1 MSKGSLFFGRATGKL
16 GQIVL
21 SNVKGQQIARAWQP
35 KVANPRTSVQQMQ
48 RAKFANSVKF
58 YKRATQNLFKFAYE
72 DKRKTESDY
81 NAFMRYNVERSMI
94 VNRTSYDNIHF
105 PALGEWIIAAGSLGA
120 FKSDDYGSRTI
131 TDACCLVSPINNPD
145 NAYKFPEAI
154 TENTATVGHVSD
166 YFKHDFGA
174 QDGDFVTFVG
184 ISTAFSLLSDV
195 PTYGPW
201 WSITQIK
208 IDSTNTNKFLDTVNK
223 QADNHLGIDIIDRAG
238 VIVWKARAPQMMAM
252 FGVVLSRVTPNGV
265 LVSTSNLGTNGTGN
279 SVMGASLQD
288 AYRQQALNSWLRSSD
303 PILKGSV
310 VKQSNV

>member
-1 MSKGSLFFGRATGKL
+1 MSKGSLFFGRARGKL

-48 RAKFANSVKF
+48 RAKFANAVKF

-81 NAFMRYNVERSMI
+81 NAFMRHNVDLSLILNRSA
-94 VNRTSYDNIHF
+94 YDNLNF
-105 PALGEWIIAAGSLGA
+105 PALGEWVISVGSLGEFRA
-120 FKSDDYGSRTI
+120 SDYDSRQVS
-131 TDACCLVSPINNPD
+131 DAVALVSLNPD
-145 NAYKFPEAI
+145 PETAYQFPEEI
-154 TENTATVGHVSD
+154 TEDAVTVGNISD
-166 YFKHDFGA
+166 FFKHDFGA

-184 ISTAFSLLSDV
+184 IATDIKVISGQPGF
-195 PTYGPW
+195 GPR

-208 IDSTNTNKFLDTVNK
+208 IDSTNNDKFLMTVNN
-223 QADNHLGIDIIDRAG
+223 QAGNLLGLDFTGRVGTII
-238 VIVWKARAPQMMAM
+238 WKSPLQKVAL

-265 LVSTSNLGTNGTGN
+265 LVSTSNLGTNQTGVG
-279 SVMGASLQD
+279 VMNESLKD

-303 PILKGSV
+303 PILKGAV
-310 VKQSNV
+310 LKNSNV

>member
-35 KVANPRTSVQQMQ
+35 KVANPRTSMQQIQ

-94 VNRTSYDNIHF
+94 VYRKSYDNMNF
-105 PALGEWIIAAGSLGA
+105 PALGEWIIAAGSLGD
-120 FKSDDYGSRTI
+120 FKSEDYDSRTI
-131 TDACCLVSPINNPD
+131 TDACGLLSPIDDPD
-145 NAYKFPEAI
+145 NAYQFPEGV
-154 TENTATVGHVSD
+154 TEATATVGHVSD

-174 QDGDFVTFVG
+174 QDGDFITFVG
-184 ISTAFSLLSDV
+184 INTNLSVISDE
-195 PTYGPW
+195 PSFGPW

-208 IDSTNTNKFLDTVNK
+208 IDSTNANKFLDTVNK
-223 QADNHLGIDIIDRAG
+223 QAANNLGIDITDRAG
-238 VIVWKARAPQMMAM
+238 AIVWKSSAPQFMNL

-279 SVMGASLQD
+279 SVMAASLQD

>member
-1 MSKGSLFFGRATGKL
+1 MSKGSLFFGKASGKL

-48 RAKFANSVKF
+48 RAKFANAVKF
-58 YKRATQNLFKFAYE
+58 YKRATQNLFKFAFE

-81 NAFMRYNVERSMI
+81 NAFMRHNVELSTI
-94 VNRTSYDNIHF
+94 FNRISYDNMNY
-105 PALGEWIIAAGSLGA
+105 PALAEWLISVGSLGI
-120 FKSDDYGSRTI
+120 FKSSSYDSRTI
-131 TDACCLVSPINNPD
+131 TDASGLSSQINNPD
-145 NAYKFPEAI
+145 NAYKFPEGI
-154 TENTATVGHVSD
+154 TESTATVAHVSD

-174 QDGDFVTFVG
+174 QDGDYITFVG
-184 ISTAFSLLSDV
+184 IDTDITLISDQ
-195 PTYGPW
+195 PGKGPW

-208 IDSTNTNKFLDTVNK
+208 IDSTNTNKFLETVNK
-223 QADNHLGIDIIDRAG
+223 QAVNKLGIDIVDRVGA
-238 VIVWKARAPQMMAM
+238 IIWKSPNNKAAL

-265 LVSTSNLGTNGTGN
+265 LVSTSNLGANETGIG
-279 SVMGASLQD
+279 VMAATLQD

>member
-1 MSKGSLFFGRATGKL
+1 MSKGSLFFGKASGKL

-35 KVANPRTSVQQMQ
+35 KVANPRTSVQHIQ
-48 RAKFANSVKF
+48 RAKFANAVKF

-81 NAFMRYNVERSMI
+81 NAFMRHNVERSII
-94 VNRTSYDNIHF
+94 VNRKSYDNMSF
-105 PALGEWIIAAGSLGA
+105 PALGDWIIAVGSLGE
-120 FKSDDYGSRTI
+120 FKSTDYDSRTI
-131 TDACCLVSPINNPD
+131 SDASGLISPIFNPD
-145 NAYKFPEAI
+145 DTFKFPEGI
-154 TENTATVGHVSD
+154 TENTATIGHISD

-184 ISTAFSLLSDV
+184 INTTIKLISDE
-195 PTYGPW
+195 PNLGPF

-208 IDSTNTNKFLDTVNK
+208 IDSTNSALFLETVNK
-223 QADNHLGIDIIDRAG
+223 QANNHLGIDITDRAG
-238 VIVWKARAPQMMAM
+238 AIVWKSTGTQVIL

-265 LVSTSNLGTNGTGN
+265 LVSTSNLGTNSTGN
-279 SVMGASLQD
+279 NVIAASLQD

-303 PILKGSV
+303 PILKGAV
-310 VKQSNV
+310 VKNSNV

>member
-1 MSKGSLFFGRATGKL
+1 MSKGSLFFGKASGKL

-35 KVANPRTSVQQMQ
+35 KVANPRTTVQQIQ
-48 RAKFANSVKF
+48 RAKFANAVKF

-81 NAFMRYNVERSMI
+81 NAFMRHNVERSII
-94 VNRTSYDNIHF
+94 VNRKSYDNMSF
-105 PALGEWIIAAGSLGA
+105 PALGDWIIAVGSLGE
-120 FKSDDYGSRTI
+120 FKSTDYDSRTI
-131 TDACCLVSPINNPD
+131 SDASGLISPIFNPD
-145 NAYKFPEAI
+145 DTFKFPEGI
-154 TENTATVGHVSD
+154 TENTATIGHISD

-184 ISTAFSLLSDV
+184 INTTIKLISDE
-195 PTYGPW
+195 PNLGPF

-208 IDSTNTNKFLDTVNK
+208 IDSTNSALFLETVNK
-223 QADNHLGIDIIDRAG
+223 QANNHLGIDITDRAG
-238 VIVWKARAPQMMAM
+238 AIVWKSTGTQVIL

-265 LVSTSNLGTNGTGN
+265 LVSTSNLGTNSTGN
-279 SVMGASLQD
+279 NVIAASLQD

-303 PILKGSV
+303 PILKGAV
-310 VKQSNV
+310 VKNSNV

>member
-35 KVANPRTSVQQMQ
+35 KVANPRTTVQQMQ
-48 RAKFANSVKF
+48 RAKFANAVKF
-58 YKRATQNLFKFAYE
+58 YKRASQNLFKFAYE

-81 NAFMRYNVERSMI
+81 NAFMRYNVEHSMI
-94 VNRTSYDNIHF
+94 VDRKSYDNINF
-105 PALGEWIIAAGSLGA
+105 PALGEWIIAAGSLGD
-120 FKSDDYGSRTI
+120 FKSGDYDSSTV
-131 TDACCLVSPINNPD
+131 TDACSLSSPIDNPD
-145 NAYKFPEAI
+145 DAYKFPEGI
-154 TENTATVGHVSD
+154 TEATATVGHISD

-184 ISTAFSLLSDV
+184 ISTAISLLSDE
-195 PTYGPW
+195 PSYGPW

-208 IDSTNTNKFLDTVNK
+208 IDSTNTKKFLESVNK
-223 QADNHLGIDIIDRAG
+223 QAVNHLGIDITDRACE
-238 VIVWKARAPQMMAM
+238 IVWKASTTQTMAM

-279 SVMGASLQD
+279 GIMAASLQD